1 MFVTIMDGD
10 AFWAIVDGARTG
22 VDDTRTGEGAEEV
35 AARVDS
41 RLIELG
47 EDAAVGFSLRYD
59 VLGAQSYDW
68 NLWAAAYL
76 MKGGCSDDAF
86 DYFRAWLVA
95 QGRSAWERAVQDP
108 DTLAGLDI
116 DPDDDFLE
124 CEDMLGVGRGAFDQ
138 DDEFYAALDAARAQ
152 FPAGTFSGS
161 LTGDDFDHEDEDE
174 IRSRFP
180 RLAEIYLD
188 PADGSRS

>member
-1 MFVTIMDGD
+1 MWVTIMDGD
-10 AFWAIVDGARTG
+10 AFWALVDGARTS
-22 VDDTRTGEGAEEV
+22 VDDTRTGEGAEQVTASVE
-35 AARVDS
+35 S

-59 VLGAQSYDW
+59 MLAAQSYDR

-95 QGRSAWERAVQDP
+95 QGRSTWERAVQDP
-108 DTLAGLDI
+108 DTLAELGV

-124 CEDMLGVGRGAFDQ
+124 SARG
-138 DDEFYAALDAARAQ
+138 E

-161 LTGDDFDHEDEDE
+161 LTGDDFDYEDEDE

-188 PADGSRS
+188 PADASRS